1 MCSFWRKLGLVIW
14 VGFVSLMVVSFQP
27 EVVDQGDQDDPD
39 GRGSRDKWKAKCAEA
54 KATLKKAKN
63 RSQWLETSRD
73 NWKARAAELEA
84 ELQSLREEQKA
95 IAR

>member
-1 MCSFWRKLGLVIW
+1 MIQ
-14 VGFVSLMVVSFQP
+14 MA
-27 EVVDQGDQDDPD
+27 D
-39 GRGSRDKWKAKCAEA
+39 GTKYESRGKVLLEFFRGSRDKWKAKCAEA